1 MRRIFLMAFAMT
13 VALAGPVVADTVIT
27 QWNFNSITPGNIST
41 ANPNVG
47 VGTASLVGGV
57 TTPTS
62 GSSGAG
68 SSDLGS
74 PNLALQTT
82 TYAAQGT
89 GDKTRGTQFL
99 VSTVGFQNISLNYDL
114 RHSNTSSRYEQV
126 QYTLDGA
133 TWNDIQVFDGNAGDT
148 WFNGRSVDFT
158 SISGANNNANFG
170 VRIVPTGT
178 YATSGT
184 WRFDMVTLKGA
195 AVPEPSALGLLA
207 VAGVVAGGLR
217 RKRS

>member
-1 MRRIFLMAFAMT
+1 
-13 VALAGPVVADTVIT
+13 
-27 QWNFNSITPGNIST
+27 
-41 ANPNVG
+41 
-47 VGTASLVGGV
+47 
-57 TTPTS
+57 
-62 GSSGAG
+62 
-68 SSDLGS
+68 
-74 PNLALQTT
+74 LALQTT

-170 VRIVPTGT
+170 VRIVATFAPGGSTYSASSPTGT